1 MTQNFQINLGVPVL
15 NGGQYLLRLVESIDV
30 PVNLYVVANRLGE
43 LDQSVGDA
51 LKQIEAGLN
60 PLVQVVVDKIDG
72 NLGVAGSWNK
82 ILDHFQDRV
91 LICNF
96 DIQFGA
102 SVIEEAWRWMMDNE
116 GVTLG
121 CMHAASCFIV
131 QPDFIQKAGYY
142 DENIYPAYNEDSE
155 MGQRWKLGRFVTKNI
170 PDMGLRVLH
179 GDEAGGKKASCT
191 LKMADSALRQFIAEC
206 GDLNRKYLLAKWG
219 KELVKGGLREFEAP
233 FNKSESD
240 YRRWELDLELR
251 QQRLGLLRKIMGV
264 EVAQTMHRTH
274 G

>member
-1 MTQNFQINLGVPVL
+1 MKINIGIPVL

-51 LKQIEAGLN
+51 LNQIEAGLN
-60 PLVQVVVDKIDG
+60 PLVQVVVEKIDG

-91 LICNF
+91 LISNF
-96 DIQFGA
+96 DIQFGVA
-102 SVIEEAWRWMMDNE
+102 VIEDAWAWMLENE
-116 GVTLG
+116 GVTMG

-131 QPDFIQKAGYY
+131 QPDFVQKAGYY
-142 DENIYPAYNEDSE
+142 DENIYPAYHEDCE
-155 MGQRWKLGRFVTKNI
+155 MGQRWKLGRFVFRDIPNI
-170 PDMGLRVLH
+170 RLRVLH

-191 LKMADSALRQFIAEC
+191 LKLADFALRQFIAEC
-206 GDLNRKYLLAKWG
+206 GDLNQKYLLAKWG
-219 KELVKGGLREFEAP
+219 KELARGGLREFEAP
-233 FNKSESD
+233 FNKAESD
-240 YRRWELDLELR
+240 YRRWNLDLGLR
-251 QQRLGLLRKIMGV
+251 QQRIELLRKIMGLD
-264 EVAQTMHRTH
+264 VAQSFHRRH

>member
-1 MTQNFQINLGVPVL
+1 MKINIGVPVL

-30 PVNLYVVANRLGE
+30 PVNLYVVAN
-43 LDQSVGDA
+43 
-51 LKQIEAGLN
+51 QIETLDESVEAAIIEIESELN

-91 LICNF
+91 LISNF

-102 SVIEEAWRWMMDNE
+102 SVIEDAWKWMVTNE

-121 CMHAASCFIV
+121 YMYAAACFIV
-131 QPDFIQKAGYY
+131 QPDFVQKAGYY
-142 DENIYPAYNEDSE
+142 DENIYPAYHEDCE
-155 MGQRWKLGRFVTKNI
+155 MEQRWRLGRFVSKNI
-170 PDMGLRVLH
+170 PNTKLRVLH

-206 GDLNRKYLLAKWG
+206 GDLNSKYLLSKWG
-219 KELVKGGLREFEAP
+219 KELVRGGLREFEAP
-233 FNKSESD
+233 FNKAESD
-240 YRRWELDLELR
+240 YRRWELNLELR
-251 QQRLGLLRKIMGV
+251 QRRLELLRKIMGV
-264 EVAQTMHRTH
+264 ELTQAFHRWY